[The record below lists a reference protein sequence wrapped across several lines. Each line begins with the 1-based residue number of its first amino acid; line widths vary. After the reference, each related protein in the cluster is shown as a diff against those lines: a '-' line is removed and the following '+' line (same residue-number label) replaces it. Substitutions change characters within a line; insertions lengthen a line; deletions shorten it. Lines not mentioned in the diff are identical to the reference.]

1 MATDYNDYLDFSDPK
16 SPRSWAPSADP
27 PQINEGYDYV
37 PGPLTMTTIALFGN
51 NTFFEIAVQT
61 WNASLDENSKI
72 LPGERLCNLVPFA
85 RLEPIPFTSTSIV
98 TWSDSKSPGCDFGIQ
113 TQPELLDARQF
124 LSKWLHGFNDTKT
137 AVTALSSA
145 VFLANQ
151 AVVTMD
157 QLLSR
162 YSIGSDAREDYGRSI
177 YSGYATTIRKPQ
189 LSLSV
194 VIGMTT
200 ILTLQLLCLAILAWL
215 IYRGP
220 SETRSLDAM
229 AFLRLKERMEEH
241 TSFS

>member
-1 MATDYNDYLDFSDPK
+1 
-16 SPRSWAPSADP
+16 
-27 PQINEGYDYV
+27 
-37 PGPLTMTTIALFGN
+37 MTTIALFGN
-51 NTFFEIAVQT
+51 NTFFDIAVQA
-61 WNASLDENSKI
+61 WNTSLDENSKI
-72 LPGERLCNLVPFA
+72 LSGERLCNLVPFA
-85 RLEPIPFTSTSIV
+85 RLEPIPFTSIV
-98 TWSDSKSPGCDFGIQ
+98 TWSDSKFPGCDFGTQ

-162 YSIGSDAREDYGRSI
+162 YSTGSHSREDYGRSI
-177 YSGYATTIRKPQ
+177 YFGYGTTIRKPQ

-200 ILTLQLLCLAILAWL
+200 ILALELLCLGILAWL

-229 AFLRLKERMEEH
+229 AFLRLKERMEE
-241 TSFS
+241 